1 MRRSSVR
8 LRVLGLLLGLFVLAL
23 GGVADAKVKN
33 VIVLMCD
40 GTGATHTTIA
50 RWYKGGPLAMDQM
63 QVGRVRTWAAESLIT
78 DSAPAATAFATGHKA
93 SDKAIGVLPWS
104 VTMPGV
110 PKVASGD
117 MGRPVASVMEAA
129 RLMGK
134 ATGIV
139 VTSNVQ
145 HASPAGYSAHWPD
158 RNDYNEIG
166 EQQVYGG
173 FQVVFGGGRKYLLPK
188 SKGGTREDGEDLLE
202 ELNRRGYKVITTK
215 DEMRSLSSGPVFGL
229 FAEDD
234 LAYEFDRPLVAPSQ
248 PSLAEMTSKAI
259 ELLSKDPDG
268 FFLFVEGSKID
279 WASHA
284 NDPVGVVSDVLA
296 FDDAVRVAMDF
307 ARKDRNTLVM
317 VFSDHG
323 NGGMSLG
330 SKVTDKNYS
339 KLPLNALL
347 DPLKGAKLTG
357 EGVEKVLGDD
367 RSEMK
372 IREVV
377 ASFYGVS
384 DLTDDEVKAVRDAKK
399 GSMNYVLGPIIS
411 KRSPIGWTTNG
422 HTGEDLFINYYGLD
436 KPLATIENTD
446 IAKICAREMGT
457 SLEKATG
464 ALFVDAEEAFRA
476 IGASAEL
483 DKTDPSNPVLV
494 VRKGAARAEMPLS
507 KDLMRIG
514 GRVVDLGGVC
524 VLSPKTGK
532 VYVPLKAV
540 ELFKASAR

>member
-1 MRRSSVR
+1 MKRAVR
-8 LRVLGLLLGLFVLAL
+8 LRFLGLLLGLFVLAL
-23 GGVADAKVKN
+23 GGAADAKVKN

-40 GTGATHTTIA
+40 GTGATHTTVA
-50 RWYKGGPLAMDQM
+50 RWYKGGPLAIDQM
-63 QVGRVRTWAAESLIT
+63 PAGRVRTWGAESLIT
-78 DSAPAATAFATGHKA
+78 DSAPAATAFATGFKA
-93 SDKAIGVLPWS
+93 SDKSIGVLPWS

-117 MGRPVASVMEAA
+117 MGRPVASVLEAA

-134 ATGIV
+134 ATGLV

-145 HASPAGYSAHWPD
+145 HASPAAYSSHWPD

-188 SKGGTREDGEDLLE
+188 SKGGVREDGEDLLE
-202 ELNRRGYKVITTK
+202 ELQRRGYKVVSTK

-229 FAEDD
+229 FADD
-234 LAYEFDRPLVAPSQ
+234 DMAYDFDRPAVAPSQ
-248 PSLAEMTSKAI
+248 PSLAEMTSKAM
-259 ELLSKDPDG
+259 ELLSKDPEG

-296 FDDAVRVAMDF
+296 FDDAVRVALDF
-307 ARKDRNTLVM
+307 ARKDRNTLVL
-317 VFSDHG
+317 VFADHG

-339 KLPLNALL
+339 KLPLEALVT
-347 DPLKGAKLTG
+347 PLKAARLTG

-372 IREVV
+372 VREAV

-384 DLTDDEVKAVRDAKK
+384 DLSADEVNAIQQAKK
-399 GSMNYVLGPIIS
+399 GSLNYVLGPIIS

-422 HTGEDLFINYYGLD
+422 HTGEDLFINYYGLE
-436 KPLATIENTD
+436 KPLATIENTE
-446 IAKICAREMGT
+446 IARICAREMGA

-464 ALFVDAEEAFRA
+464 TLFVDSAEAFGSM
-476 IGASAEL
+476 GASVEL
-483 DKTDPSNPVLV
+483 DKSDPANPVLV
-494 VRKGAARAEMPLS
+494 VRKGSVRAEMPLS
-507 KDLMRIG
+507 KDYMRMG
-514 GRVVDLGGVC
+514 GRVVNLGGVC
-524 VLSPKTGK
+524 VFSPKTGK

-540 ELFKASAR
+540 EVFKGSAR